1 MQKAIICT
9 FTKALS
15 LGKTQV
21 SIRQTISKGML
32 LSTLSSMS
40 IYFSVLPDSTKMQ
53 ASSTVCSVVPIHI
66 LQPKYTV
73 KGKGKFKIKIVHMLH
88 DFFLLCNVQ

>member
-1 MQKAIICT
+1 MFSSAFDWTQKANFCT

-21 SIRQTISKGML
+21 SIRQTISKGMI

-40 IYFSVLPDSTKMQ
+40 FYISVPPDSTKMQ
-53 ASSTVCSVVPIHI
+53 ASSIICSAISIHI

-73 KGKGKFKIKIVHMLH
+73 KGKGK
-88 DFFLLCNVQ
+88 